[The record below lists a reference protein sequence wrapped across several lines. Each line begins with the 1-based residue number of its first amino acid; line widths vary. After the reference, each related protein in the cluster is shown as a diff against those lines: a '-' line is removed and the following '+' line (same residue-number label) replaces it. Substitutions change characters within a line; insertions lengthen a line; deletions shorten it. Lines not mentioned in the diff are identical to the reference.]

1 MSNSANNSSAMSGIL
16 RANQVNFSKFS
27 FSDPIVNKYGGKS
40 ARVKYDGKDFMIQ
53 TPRMKLPF
61 GLGVY
66 EEKDKNGAVIKTK
79 YSLDFSFA
87 GYEDGDDGKP
97 VSPKI
102 REFYDMLNQM
112 QKMLIKA
119 ACDNS
124 ETWLDMDDI
133 SEGVAKAL
141 TRDLVKF
148 AKDKVTKKIN
158 TKYAPTFKTKL
169 GFWEDRFLV
178 NAFDEDKNKIEDLRE
193 YLVRGTQA
201 IGILKLTGVTFA
213 GGKVGY
219 SFQVNQLRLYAP
231 KGLPSYAFLADDEDD
246 TKPVQSAMADKED
259 SDDSAPAEK
268 KNTVEDSSSDSDSA
282 SEDEDDLEVDD
293 ESEEEERA
301 PTPPPKK
308 TKAKTTR
315 KKKE

>member
-1 MSNSANNSSAMSGIL
+1 MSNTANKSSAMSGQIL
-16 RANQVNFSKFS
+16 RANQVDFSKFS

-40 ARVKYDGKDFMIQ
+40 ARVRYDGKDFMIQ
-53 TPRMKLPF
+53 TPRMRLPF

-66 EEKDKNGAVIKTK
+66 EEKDKSGSVIKTK

-87 GYEDGDDGKP
+87 GYEEGEDGNP
-97 VSPKI
+97 VAPKV
-102 REFYDMLNQM
+102 REFYDMLMKM
-112 QKMLIKA
+112 QKMLVKA
-119 ACDNS
+119 ACENS

-148 AKDKVTKKIN
+148 PKDKQTKKIN
-158 TKYAPTFKTKL
+158 TKYPPTFKTKL

-178 NAFDEDKNKIEDLRE
+178 NAFDEDKNKIEDLRD

-219 SFQVNQLRLYAP
+219 SFQANQLRLYAP
-231 KGLPSYAFLADDEDD
+231 QGLPSYAFLADDEDD
-246 TKPVQSAMADKED
+246 TKPVQSRMADKED
-259 SDDSAPAEK
+259 SDDSAPEPK
-268 KNTVEDSSSDSDSA
+268 NNTVEDSSSESGS
-282 SEDEDDLEVDD
+282 EDDLDVDD
-293 ESEEEERA
+293 EESEEEERE

>member
-1 MSNSANNSSAMSGIL
+1 MSGQIL
-16 RANQVNFSKFS
+16 RANQVDLSKFT
-27 FSDPIVNKYGGKS
+27 FCDPTVNKYGGKS

-53 TPRMKLPF
+53 TPRMRLPF
-61 GLGVY
+61 GLGAY
-66 EEKDKNGAVIKTK
+66 EEKDKSGNVIKTK

-87 GYEDGDDGKP
+87 GYEMGDNGTP

-102 REFYDMLNQM
+102 REFYDLLMQM
-112 QKMLIKA
+112 QKLLIQA
-119 ACDNS
+119 ACENS
-124 ETWLDMDDI
+124 ETWLDMEDI

-148 AKDKVTKKIN
+148 AKDKVTKKVN
-158 TKYAPTFKTKL
+158 PKYPPTFKTKL

-219 SFQVNQLRLYAP
+219 SFQVTQLRMYAP
-231 KGLPSYAFLADDEDD
+231 QGLPSYAFLADDEDD
-246 TKPVQSAMADKED
+246 QKPVASRMADKED
-259 SDDSAPAEK
+259 SDDSAPVK
-268 KNTVEDSSSDSDSA
+268 DTKNVVSDSSS
-282 SEDEDDLEVDD
+282 
-293 ESEEEERA
+293 ES
-301 PTPPPKK
+301 
-308 TKAKTTR
+308 
-315 KKKE
+315 